1 MIEISEVA
9 AQQIVRTKQEE
20 KRTPTSF
27 LRISVKAG
35 GCSGMTY
42 DLSFDDSKG
51 EKDKTFA
58 AHGVEVV
65 VDTKSYLY
73 ILGSTLDF
81 SGGLNGKGF
90 FLTNPNAKKSCGC
103 GTSFSV

>member
-1 MIEISEVA
+1 MIEISEKA
-9 AQQIVRTKQEE
+9 AEQIVHVKTEE
-20 KRTPTSF
+20 KRPGATF
-27 LRISVKAG
+27 LRVSVMAG

-42 DLSFDDSKG
+42 DLSFDDKKT
-51 EKDKTFA
+51 EKDKTFS